1 MERKMIKFQC
11 PRLGGGIGFI
21 GFSGIDFYP
30 LKSVAGSCKAIKML
44 LLQLKDTAMDT
55 LKKLRLSMWKRKV
68 EQYYMYNSILTY
80 DKRDFTFPPSQEFI
94 DYLMRSFT
102 ESTVERY
109 ENGPTFSSYHV
120 SYAKGKVHGEAIFKT
135 TVTTYPQFSSFTSL
149 EEYQRS
155 FSKDE
160 R

>member
-1 MERKMIKFQC
+1 
-11 PRLGGGIGFI
+11 
-21 GFSGIDFYP
+21 
-30 LKSVAGSCKAIKML
+30 
-44 LLQLKDTAMDT
+44 MDT
-55 LKKLRLSMWKRKV
+55 LRKLRLSMWKRIV
-68 EQYYMYNSILTY
+68 EQYYMYSSIITY
-80 DKRDFTFPPSQEFI
+80 DKRDFTFPPSREFI

-135 TVTTYPQFSSFTSL
+135 TVATYPQFSGFTSL
-149 EEYQRS
+149 EDYQRS
-155 FSKDE
+155 FATD